1 MKKITKKPTLIT
13 ALLLASALLLSRP
26 LHNPNRPTPPTPEV
40 TISPSHPKPSSAG
53 SASLALQTKSSS
65 GGESSST
72 KTTKHNSKILSNNLG
87 APEMPYYL
95 LGTVSDPA
103 YASTWS
109 LSTIQ
114 ANRAWDLTTGSNAT
128 TVAVIDTGFA
138 LNHEELA
145 SKWQT
150 NSGEVGTTQSGDS
163 CWTGTPADKQTN
175 ACDDDQN
182 GYTDDWRGYDFF
194 YADNSPMAGEIN
206 PTGDGTQHG
215 TSVAGVIAAAAN
227 NAKGSAGID
236 QQTKIMP
243 LQVFSDNGAATT
255 TDLVAAVEYATNNGA
270 DVINLSLGANGY
282 DAPLLEAIRYAKN
295 NGVVV
300 VAASGNCALNDETF
314 CNSLSGPGRMTYP
327 ALYSET
333 VAVGATASNDL
344 RASFSSYGSAL
355 DLVAPG
361 SSITPLPTF
370 TAQNQTSAYA
380 TASGTSFS
388 APLVS
393 GVASL
398 LLAQKPDLTPDEIEF
413 ILTESTEKPSA
424 MYANSFTNEYGFGR
438 LNAHRATL
446 LTHAK
451 TETNLLGDRDL
462 SPREPSIGV
471 SWRATTGTIASDESV
486 LIGCRV
492 FESDECAVT
501 VENGSIYRFPQSRG
515 TKGDP
520 LRYIFVKGSSVPAGT
535 WKISTHNRNNATFV
549 TNLTR

>member
-1 MKKITKKPTLIT
+1 MKKITKKHVPIT
-13 ALLLASALLLSRP
+13 LLLLTTLVLFTKP
-26 LHNPNRPTPPTPEV
+26 LYSPKHPNPGTPEV
-40 TISPSHPKPSSAG
+40 TITPNQPKTST
-53 SASLALQTKSSS
+53 ASNEAQQSQTKSNV
-65 GGESSST
+65 ESTFSNA
-72 KTTKHNSKILSNNLG
+72 KTTKHSSKILSSNPG
-87 APEMPYYL
+87 APELPYYL

-103 YASTWS
+103 FASTWS

-114 ANRAWDLTTGSNAT
+114 ASRAWDLTTGSSAT

-150 NSGEVGTTQSGDS
+150 NSGEIGTTQVGEI
-163 CWTGTPADKQTN
+163 CWTGAPLDKQTN

-182 GYTDDWRGYDFF
+182 GYIDDWRGYDFF
-194 YADNSPMAGEIN
+194 YVDNSPMAGEVN
-206 PTGDGTQHG
+206 PSGEGTQHA
-215 TSVAGVIAAAAN
+215 TSVSGVIAAASN
-227 NAKGSAGID
+227 NAKGSAGIN

-255 TDLVAAVEYATNNGA
+255 TDLVAAVEYAADNGA

-300 VAASGNCALNDETF
+300 VAASGNCALNDDSF
-314 CNSLSGPGRMTYP
+314 CNSLAGPGRMTYP
-327 ALYSET
+327 ALYPET
-333 VAVGATASNDL
+333 IAVGATASNDL

-370 TAQNQTSAYA
+370 TAQNQVSAYA

-398 LLAQKPDLTPDEIEF
+398 LIAQKPDLTPDETAF
-413 ILTESTEKPSA
+413 ILTESSEKPSA
-424 MYANSFTNEYGFGR
+424 MYANAFTNEYGFGR

-451 TETNLLGDRDL
+451 TETTLLGDRDL
-462 SPREPSIGV
+462 SPREPSIGA
-471 SWRATTGTIASDESV
+471 SWRATTGSIASDESI

-501 VENGSIYRFPQSRG
+501 VENGAIYRFPQSRG

-520 LRYIFVKGSSVPAGT
+520 LRYIFIKGSAVPAGT

-549 TNLTR
+549 TNLIK